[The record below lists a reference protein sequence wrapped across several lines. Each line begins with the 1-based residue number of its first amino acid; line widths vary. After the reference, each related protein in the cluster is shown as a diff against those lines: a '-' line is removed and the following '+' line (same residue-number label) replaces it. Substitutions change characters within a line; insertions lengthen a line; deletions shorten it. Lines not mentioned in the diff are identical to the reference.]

1 MSVKQT
7 YLNIVFALGAIFFF
21 APESRAEEIPVT
33 QAGGVYE
40 VPILINEVITLKF
53 VIDSGAAEVSI
64 PADVALTLVRA
75 GTVTK
80 NDFLP
85 GKTYV
90 LGDGSQVKSPRFML
104 RNLKVGNSTVS
115 NVVGS
120 ISNLRGPL
128 LLGQSFLEKLGPWT
142 LNTEKKVLAIGS
154 SSTPNSPQQVQTNP
168 NPTAKAPSEVTSSLQ
183 PPTDSKATSP
193 NDNKEGQS
201 GDCLLPK
208 QPPADPTDK
217 TLFGQYISVL
227 QSRVKSNWNP
237 TKNQPS
243 TVQTVLRFSVL
254 KSGKMCNLK
263 VTKSSGNPALDEE
276 ALQAARK
283 SAPFAPL
290 PTEYKGQ
297 NVDISFTLTV
307 NPKSAGD
314 NNTVQT
320 QPVTQED
327 KYFQE
332 GNALLKQKDYTG
344 AIKSFSQAISSNS
357 KFVKTYRGRGNAYAA
372 IKDYSKAIED
382 YNEVIRLEPNDSNGY
397 YVRGIIYSNQK
408 NFKNALEDFSKAIS
422 MSPKYAQAYYARGN
436 VYAYQKD
443 FDKSIENYTQAIRA
457 FPDYAKAYRARGNV
471 YYLRKDQAK
480 TIEDYQKA
488 AEIFQKQGQ
497 ARDSQAMLDLIK
509 QIQQSL

>member
-7 YLNIVFALGAIFFF
+7 YLNIVFALGTIFLFV
-21 APESRAEEIPVT
+21 PESRAEEIPVT

-40 VPILINEVITLKF
+40 VPVLINEVITLKF
-53 VIDSGAAEVSI
+53 VLDSGAAEVSI

-120 ISNLRGPL
+120 ISNTRGPL

-142 LNTEKKVLAIGS
+142 LNTEKKVLVIGS
-154 SSTPNSPQQVQTNP
+154 SSAPNSPQQVQTSP
-168 NPTAKAPSEVTSSLQ
+168 NPTAKAPSESANTLQ
-183 PPTDSKATSP
+183 APPTSKVASS
-193 NDNKEGQS
+193 NDDRDKQF
-201 GDCLLPK
+201 GDCGLSK
-208 QPPADPTDK
+208 QPPLDTTNK
-217 TLFGQYISVL
+217 SLFDQYISVL
-227 QSRVKSNWNP
+227 QKRVKSNWNP
-237 TKNQPS
+237 PQQSSSAQTALRF
-243 TVQTVLRFSVL
+243 TVL
-254 KSGKMCNLK
+254 KNGEMCNLN
-263 VTKSSGNPALDEE
+263 VEKSSGSSVLDGE

-290 PTEYKGQ
+290 PSEYKGQ
-297 NVDISFTLTV
+297 SIDIRFTLDV
-307 NPKSAGD
+307 NVKSAGG
-314 NNTVQT
+314 NPLQA
-320 QPVTQED
+320 QPATEED

-332 GNALLKQKDYTG
+332 GNALFKQKDYMG
-344 AIKSFSQAISSNS
+344 AIKSLSQAISSNS
-357 KFVKTYRGRGNAYAA
+357 KFAKAYRGRGNSYAA

-397 YVRGIIYSNQK
+397 YARGIIYSNQK

-436 VYAYQKD
+436 VYVYQKD

-480 TIEDYQKA
+480 TVEDYQKA